1 MTKNSKRRMKRLQ
14 ETDRLG
20 TWNVQGGLTQP
31 AAIEVLGKDLNGRR
45 MGICCLQET
54 LNPNT
59 YDYLTSNRDLF
70 IFFGRQVNNLGG
82 LGFFVSREWRD
93 RLESTQLIT
102 ERIAVARF
110 HRSNPEAQA
119 LRGVKYET
127 TRTS

>member
-1 MTKNSKRRMKRLQ
+1 MSKSSKRKTKRLR

-31 AAIEVLGKDLNGRR
+31 AAIEVLGRDLNGRR

-70 IFFGRQVNNLGG
+70 LFFGRQENNLGG

-110 HRSNPEAQA
+110 Q
-119 LRGVKYET
+119 
-127 TRTS
+127 